1 MRAQRMLAGLLATT
15 ALAAGLAGCSG
26 GSAAPAT
33 SGGAAGSSAP
43 AENAE
48 LKVWMVT
55 QEDTQKAA
63 WEKLV
68 DGFSKANPTIKI
80 TTEQRAVDAHKE
92 ALRQVSGTKAG
103 PDVYWYWEGP
113 GLGGSLVKAGM
124 SKDLTDFYKQFGWES
139 RFSAAALGGI
149 TQYGGFHGVPWT
161 LQGQGLYY
169 NKKLFEKAGI
179 TDLPTDYAGLV
190 AVADKL
196 VAAGITPI
204 QFGGTVNWH
213 VMRLLDNTIEAKCGV
228 DVRDQLFA
236 KSANWGTTPC
246 VTDSFTELKTWSEK
260 YINKGFMSM
269 SNDDSTQLFYQGKAA
284 MALEGTWFNANVK
297 ENGLDPEDIGIF
309 AFPTGTGRLYS
320 FGEAFYINS
329 ASEHPDAAAK
339 FLDYL
344 TSTEAQQTAVGAW
357 AALSVNKEVQPSTE
371 NPLNAVWPP
380 IYEAAKGTITNSDQ
394 VLSLE
399 ETTEYWRIQN
409 AVAIGQMQPAEAGAA
424 MQKFF
429 DSE

>member
-1 MRAQRMLAGLLATT
+1 MRPMRILASLLATT
-15 ALAAGLAGCSG
+15 ALAAGLVGCG
-26 GSAAPAT
+26 GGTTPT
-33 SGGAAGSSAP
+33 TTGGAAASSAAP

-55 QEDTQKAA
+55 QEDSQKKA
-63 WEKLV
+63 WETIV
-68 DGFSKANPTIKI
+68 AGFTKANPTIKV
-80 TTEQRAVDAHKE
+80 TTEERAVDAHKE

-103 PDVYWYWEGP
+103 PDIYWYWEGP

-124 SKDLTDFYKQFGWES
+124 SKDLTDFYKQFNWES
-139 RFSAAALGGI
+139 RFSSAALGGI
-149 TQYGGFHGVPWT
+149 TQYGGFHGIPWT
-161 LQGQGLYY
+161 LQGQALYY
-169 NKKLFEKAGI
+169 NKSLFEKAGI
-179 TDLPTDYAGLV
+179 TAAPTDYAGLV
-190 AVADKL
+190 AAADKL

-213 VMRLLDNTIEAKCGV
+213 VMRLLDNLIEAKCGV

-236 KSANWGTTPC
+236 KAANWGSTAC
-246 VTDSFTELKTWSEK
+246 VNDAFTELKTWADK
-260 YINKGFMSM
+260 YLQKGFMSQ
-269 SNDDSTQLFYQGKAA
+269 SNDDSSQLFFQGKAA
-284 MALEGTWFNANVK
+284 MALEGTWFNSNIVDAEMK
-297 ENGLDPEDIGIF
+297 PEGVGIF
-309 AFPTGTGRLYS
+309 QFPTGTGRLYS
-320 FGEAFYINS
+320 FGEAFYLNS

-339 FLDYL
+339 FLDYI
-344 TSTEAQQTAVGAW
+344 TSTEAQQTAVGNW
-357 AALSVNKEVQPSTE
+357 AALSVNKEVQPSAE

-380 IYEAAKGTITNSDQ
+380 IFDAAKGTITNSDQ

-409 AVAIGQMQPAEAGAA
+409 AVAIGELAPAEAGAA